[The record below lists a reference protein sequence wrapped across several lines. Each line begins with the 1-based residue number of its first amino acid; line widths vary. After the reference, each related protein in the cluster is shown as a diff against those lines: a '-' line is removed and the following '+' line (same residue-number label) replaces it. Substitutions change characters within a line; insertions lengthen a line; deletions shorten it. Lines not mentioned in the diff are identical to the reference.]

1 MPFFLLS
8 LAKLSILFFCRQVH
22 LGVGVHRCYEAVKRT
37 LILCKLRLVCWTVAL
52 GDWAL
57 REQVVPR
64 GRLHSIFSSAPLL
77 CTAYWIT
84 ALYHHI
90 CPTIEKLSQ
99 GHHELSRAI
108 SHWNWYGLN
117 EGHNDEEYWNIS
129 PYMQK
134 MMWCCG
140 EGYFG
145 QKKIAEKVRKSRQ
158 NVNRDKSA

>member
-1 MPFFLLS
+1 MNFWPLSGRWDVQSEFSNVHWAARAFVTQDNSPLHCLREFAIRLCPFLLS

-22 LGVGVHRCYEAVKRT
+22 LGVGVHPCYEAVKRT

-57 REQVVPR
+57 REQVFPR

-108 SHWNWYGLN
+108 SH
-117 EGHNDEEYWNIS
+117 
-129 PYMQK
+129 
-134 MMWCCG
+134 
-140 EGYFG
+140 
-145 QKKIAEKVRKSRQ
+145 
-158 NVNRDKSA
+158 